1 MVFHLKVDLNRVSA
15 DFMNNSGYLSY
26 SRVEVAADARRRAMK
41 LWFSTANGPQQSRC
55 GEIGSPEGEK
65 MPTYNEIMFLKVD
78 LNMVSADFMNNSG

>member
-1 MVFHLKVDLNRVSA
+1 
-15 DFMNNSGYLSY
+15 
-26 SRVEVAADARRRAMK
+26 MK